1 VPYLDGVN
9 DNFSNA
15 VYRTV
20 GYQSAPMKAVIK
32 AVRDYQLLPA
42 VPQLRTLKE
51 ALRAWERTHPAEYRD
66 RFASIKAAFESELG
80 EEERSLAPSTL
91 GNIEWVKSRS
101 AALDAF
107 KNYAVEDVLQYMGN
121 TGSGAM
127 QDCLAR
133 YSDFAHAAPP
143 PARLGQPINLG
154 IGGLLGSDWN
164 ANRARMIYN
173 FMTFANPRTVRYT
186 PSADP
191 KVVPALS
198 ATGRRSITSLG
209 SGLCTQFAYA
219 AAHVLTAGRLGGP
232 AIDIVSWMGGVLQA
246 HCYVV
251 IGRELDDPPH
261 MLPPNVDEWGSDIVI
276 VDGWLA
282 ALGHKAAY
290 RITNYA
296 GDHPYPGFVRNARVV
311 MSREFEP
318 FTYD

>member
-1 VPYLDGVN
+1 MAYLDGVN

-15 VYRTV
+15 VYRRV

-32 AVRDYQLLPA
+32 AVREYQQLPA
-42 VPQLRTLKE
+42 VPQIRTLKE
-51 ALRAWERTHPAEYRD
+51 ALKAWERTHVAEYRE
-66 RFASIKAAFESELG
+66 RFGPIKADFEFELAQ
-80 EEERSLAPSTL
+80 EERSLAPSTQ
-91 GNIEWVKSRS
+91 NNMEWVKVKS

-107 KNYAVEDVLQYMGN
+107 KSYAVEDVLQYKEN
-121 TGSGAM
+121 AAAGAM

-133 YSDFAHAAPP
+133 YSDFAHATPAPV
-143 PARLGQPINLG
+143 RLGQPINLG

-186 PSADP
+186 QSADP
-191 KVVPALS
+191 KAGPTLS
-198 ATGRRSITSLG
+198 GTGRRTVTSLG
-209 SGLCTQFAYA
+209 SGICTQFAYA
-219 AAHVLTAGRLGGP
+219 AAHVLTSGRQGGP
-232 AIDIVSWMGGVLQA
+232 AIDIVSWMGGVQQA

-261 MLPPNVDEWGSDIVI
+261 RLPPNVDEWGGDIVI

-282 ALGHKAAY
+282 ALGHKVAY

-296 GDHPYPGFVRNARVV
+296 GDHPYPGFIRSARVV

-318 FTYD
+318 FIFD